1 MLQSIASRLEKGRKL
16 ILIHGNA
23 DPDALGSAYAITK
36 AFPEGDIVA
45 PGGLDRISKIISD
58 KLGIEVGESADFSD
72 YDLVVVVDTSSPDQL
87 EDYGNV
93 PPGSV
98 IMDHHARSDKWN
110 GCVYYCDES
119 KRSCA
124 EIVLE
129 LVRTAGKELDR
140 NASRVLLAGMI
151 TDSGHFRYASQELL
165 MAFAELMKENGL
177 EIDEVFALT
186 DMEQD
191 ISERIAQLKGG
202 QRLKFDRIGR
212 YIVAISHGSSF
223 ESSVS
228 KSLLSLGADVG
239 FVGSQREDRFRV
251 SARARQ
257 EMVRKGLHLGRMLES
272 IGFETSNDG
281 GGHPGAAGLI
291 GEGDVE
297 AMLNIC
303 MRRTMDFFRKLR
315 DTTKQELN
323 IIE

>member
-1 MLQSIASRLEKGRKL
+1 MLQSISSKLEKGRKL

-23 DPDALGSAYAITK
+23 DPDALGSAYAIAK
-36 AFPEGDIVA
+36 AFPEADIVA
-45 PGGLDRISKIISD
+45 PGGLDRISKIITE
-58 KLGIEVGESADFSD
+58 KLGIEVGEGADPSA

-87 EDYGNV
+87 ETLSQV

-98 IMDHHARSDKWN
+98 IIDHHARSEKWN

-129 LVRTAGKELDR
+129 LARTAGKVLDR
-140 NASRVLLAGMI
+140 NTSLVLLTGMV
-151 TDSGHFRYASQELL
+151 TDSGHFRYATNELL
-165 MAFAELMKENGL
+165 MAFAKLMKEHGL

-191 ISERIAQLKGG
+191 ISEKIAQLKGG
-202 QRLKFDRIGR
+202 QRLKFDRIGK
-212 YIVAISHGSSF
+212 YIVAVSHGSSF

-228 KSLLSLGADVG
+228 KSLLSLGADVA

-257 EMVRKGLHLGRMLES
+257 EMVRMGLHLGRMLEN

-297 AMLNIC
+297 AMLNMC
-303 MRRTMDFFRKLR
+303 MRRTMDFFRKIR
-315 DTTKQELN
+315 DSEPN
-323 IIE
+323 RN

>member
-1 MLQSIASRLEKGRKL
+1 MLRDIASLLERGRKL
-16 ILIHGNA
+16 ILVHGNA
-23 DPDALGSAYAITK
+23 DPDALGSAYAIAK
-36 AFPEGDIVA
+36 AFPEATIVA
-45 PGGLDRISKIISD
+45 PGGLDRISKVVAERM
-58 KLGIEVGESADFSD
+58 GATVVEEADPAD

-87 EDYGNV
+87 ESMSDV

-98 IMDHHARSDKWN
+98 VIDHHARSEKWS

-124 EIVLE
+124 EIVIDLIQ
-129 LVRTAGKELDR
+129 VAGRDIDR
-140 NASRVLLAGMI
+140 EMGLVLLVAML
-151 TDSGHFRYASQELL
+151 TDSGHFRYASPELL
-165 MAFAELMKENGL
+165 RAFGDLLLATEVG
-177 EIDEVFALT
+177 IDEVFSLT
-186 DMEQD
+186 DLEQD

-202 QRLKFDRIGR
+202 QRLKFDRVGDH
-212 YIVAISHGSSF
+212 IVATSHGSSF

-228 KSLLSLGADVG
+228 KSLLSLGADVA
-239 FVGSQREDRFRV
+239 FVGSQRNHKFRV

-257 EMVRKGLHLGRMLES
+257 DMVRKGLHLGRMLEG

-303 MRRTMDFFRKLR
+303 MRRTMDFFREIKDL
-315 DTTKQELN
+315 
-323 IIE
+323 

>member
-1 MLQSIASRLEKGRKL
+1 MLRDIASKLERGRKL
-16 ILIHGNA
+16 ILVHGNA
-23 DPDALGSAYAITK
+23 DPDALGSAFAIAR
-36 AFPEGDIVA
+36 AFPEATIVA
-45 PGGLDRISKIISD
+45 PGGLDRISKVVAERM
-58 KLGIEVGESADFSD
+58 GATVVEEADPAD

-87 EDYGNV
+87 ESMSDV

-98 IMDHHARSDKWN
+98 VIDHHARSEKWS

-124 EIVLE
+124 EIVIE
-129 LVRTAGKELDR
+129 LIQMAGREIDR
-140 NASRVLLAGMI
+140 EMGLVLLVAML
-151 TDSGHFRYASQELL
+151 TDSGHFRYASPELL
-165 MAFAELMKENGL
+165 RTYGELLASTGVG
-177 EIDEVFALT
+177 IDEVFGLT

-202 QRLKFDRIGR
+202 QRLKFDRVGS

-228 KSLLSLGADVG
+228 KSLLSLGADVA
-239 FVGSQREDRFRV
+239 FVGSQRNHKFRV

-257 EMVRKGLHLGRMLES
+257 EMVRKGLHLGRMLED
-272 IGFETSNDG
+272 IGFETANDG

-303 MRRTMDFFRKLR
+303 MRRTMDFFREIR
-315 DTTKQELN
+315 DL
-323 IIE
+323 

>member
-1 MLQSIASRLEKGRKL
+1 MLQSIASMLEKGRKL

-23 DPDALGSAYAITK
+23 DPDALGSAYAITR

-45 PGGLDRISKIISD
+45 PGGLDRISKIIAD
-58 KLGIEVGESADFSD
+58 KQGIEVGGNADFSD

-87 EDYGNV
+87 ENFSDV
-93 PPGSV
+93 PAGSV
-98 IMDHHARSDKWN
+98 IIDHHARSDKWN

-124 EIVLE
+124 EIVVE
-129 LVRTAGKELDR
+129 LVRTAGKELDKG
-140 NASRVLLAGMI
+140 AILVLLAGMI
-151 TDSGHFRYASQELL
+151 TDSGHFRHANHELL
-165 MAFAELMKENGL
+165 IAFAELMEENGVG
-177 EIDEVFALT
+177 IDEVFALT
-186 DMEQD
+186 DTDQV

-202 QRLKFDRIGR
+202 QRLKFDRVGR

-228 KSLLSLGADVG
+228 KSLLSLGADVA
-239 FVGSQREDRFRV
+239 FVGSQREGKFRV

-257 EMVRKGLHLGRMLES
+257 EMIRMGLHLGRMLEDV
-272 IGFETSNDG
+272 GFETSNDG

-297 AMLNIC
+297 AMLNMC
-303 MRRTMDFFRKLR
+303 MRRTMDFFRKIR
-315 DTTKQELN
+315 DSEL
-323 IIE
+323 ERK